1 MFLSGPYNIG
11 HDHEVFEVVGRQ
23 IVHMK
28 YSANNC
34 LQYIYFIV
42 LGFLILR
49 DFEISL
55 DCIFPIFSLLYIR
68 AITIFWKI
76 LGPSVWVVI
85 GLKRS

>member
-55 DCIFPIFSLLYIR
+55 DRIFPIFTLLLWVAR
-68 AITIFWKI
+68 KREF
-76 LGPSVWVVI
+76 LGFFNFLFI
-85 GLKRS
+85 GKK